1 MFGGNSGGGFN
12 ELLQEAAKIKGAQ
25 MATMRTEFDSWP
37 SFFQNTLFHGQSID
51 IVKEG
56 RKLPC
61 KERLESAKKVKD
73 EGTAFFKKLD
83 FNSACTKYE
92 YAIAMVHYVY
102 PNRDDWKKIMNRT
115 VVDWVWL
122 FKNYFLNF
130 IKYLCFL
137 NFSYNLTIT

>member
-61 KERLESAKKVKD
+61 KERLESAEKVKD

-92 YAIAMVHYVY
+92 YAIAISMIY
-102 PNRDDWKKIMNRT
+102 DI
-115 VVDWVWL
+115 L
-122 FKNYFLNF
+122 GL
-130 IKYLCFL
+130 
-137 NFSYNLTIT
+137 

>member
-56 RKLPC
+56 RKLSC
-61 KERLESAKKVKD
+61 KERLESANKVKD

-83 FNSACTKYE
+83 FNSACTK
-92 YAIAMVHYVY
+92 
-102 PNRDDWKKIMNRT
+102 R
-115 VVDWVWL
+115 
-122 FKNYFLNF
+122 F
-130 IKYLCFL
+130 IY
-137 NFSYNLTIT
+137 